1 MAEAKTSDPSPPRPL
16 RIPPQFANGK
26 AFAAFLDSIAEP
38 LAARLAAIPEDEEHE
53 EELATVS
60 RETAIEFEA
69 AVRAACNGLQRH
81 DIECLLEIIGTPEF
95 WLSSRQATP
104 PKPPAPTTKPASPSK
119 PTPAAASMPRLAA
132 ASSSDKAGR
141 LTYRRA
147 SDIQA
152 KPINWLWPGRIA
164 RGKVSMLAGNPG
176 LGKSQITAALA
187 ATVSTGG
194 TWPVDR
200 SRCEAGNAII
210 LSAEDDPA
218 DTIRPRLEAAGA
230 DLSRVFILDAVVDGY
245 RADGSEVQ
253 RGFNLKTDLSRLGK
267 MLEEIS
273 GAALIVIDPITAY
286 LGETDSHKNS
296 DIRALLSPLG
306 DLAAKHGA
314 AVVCVSHMNKSGGG
328 EALMRVMGSL
338 AFVAAARAAFI
349 VAKDADD
356 PARRLFLP
364 LKNNIGNDQSG
375 LSFTVESAQV
385 QSPSG
390 AIATSRIAWGSEAV
404 TVTADEA
411 MTQRGDPEEQSDV
424 HDAKDF
430 LRGLLASG
438 PVPTK
443 QIQADATGAGYS
455 WRTIQRAQKALGI
468 EAVKDG
474 MRGGWTWKLP

>member
-1 MAEAKTSDPSPPRPL
+1 MSAVAIAHGQHGPCLPHAIAIARCIARNVHHAKFGRGRVLRADDKVARIDFGGCIKDISIEAGKLEVADDDNAPAQEKSAQMQGRATT
-16 RIPPQFANGK
+16 PPQ
-26 AFAAFLDSIAEP
+26 
-38 LAARLAAIPEDEEHE
+38 RLAGE
-53 EELATVS
+53 
-60 RETAIEFEA
+60 
-69 AVRAACNGLQRH
+69 N
-81 DIECLLEIIGTPEF
+81 
-95 WLSSRQATP
+95 
-104 PKPPAPTTKPASPSK
+104 
-119 PTPAAASMPRLAA
+119 
-132 ASSSDKAGR
+132 AGR
-141 LTYRRA
+141 ITYTRA

-152 KPINWLWPGRIA
+152 MPIRWLWHGRIA

-187 ATVSTGG
+187 ATVSMGG

-245 RADGSEVQ
+245 RADGSEAQ
-253 RGFNLKTDLSRLGK
+253 RGFNLKSDLSRLGR
-267 MLEEIS
+267 MLEEIG

-314 AVVCVSHMNKSGGG
+314 AVICVSHMNKSGGG